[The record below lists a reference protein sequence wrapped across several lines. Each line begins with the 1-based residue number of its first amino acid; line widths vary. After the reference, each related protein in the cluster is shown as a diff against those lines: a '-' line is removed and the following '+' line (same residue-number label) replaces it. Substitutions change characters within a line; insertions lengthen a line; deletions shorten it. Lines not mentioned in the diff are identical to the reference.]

1 MQDWSASEDANFS
14 VGEFRLAP
22 DNEGGIYLDEG
33 YDPLGRRR
41 PALAPGETRPRESA
55 FAPPNLGTHWGRVQ
69 AAHWNNGANAPLRES
84 ARAPSQGAAFTRPH
98 WEHYNQ
104 SGWPVSYAREGFA
117 AAPSYARGAREGFAA
132 APSSAAPSS
141 AEPAFKRAG
150 PGPQAWAHRAIGPG
164 PQGRAAVGIH
174 QSDTANLPSVYDVS
188 YDSRPAGYSPEGTG
202 GWARLLPSSMLNE
215 GQNVPPCAGQFKPAD
230 FPRGDAQDMT
240 AARGPRPVVLQTG
253 VAEGFAGANANANS
267 FANSNLFANAA
278 MVANLQLLFLFVIAI
293 VLGLILQSIE
303 RSRQAPV
310 AYRARPGQRWDVE
323 D

>member
-14 VGEFRLAP
+14 AGEFRLAP
-22 DNEGGIYLDEG
+22 DNEGGLYLDEG

-69 AAHWNNGANAPLRES
+69 AAHWNNGANAPLREN
-84 ARAPSQGAAFTRPH
+84 A

-117 AAPSYARGAREGFAA
+117 AAPSDARGAREGFAA
-132 APSSAAPSS
+132 APSAAAPSS

-164 PQGRAAVGIH
+164 PQGWAAVGIH

-230 FPRGDAQDMT
+230 FPRGDAQDMM

-253 VAEGFAGANANANS
+253 TGVAEGFAGANSNSNSNANS
-267 FANSNLFANAA
+267 NSNSFANAA

-310 AYRARPGQRWDVE
+310 ACRARPGQRWGAE

>member
-14 VGEFRLAP
+14 AGEFRLAP
-22 DNEGGIYLDEG
+22 DNEGGLYLDEG

-41 PALAPGETRPRESA
+41 PALAPRETRPRESA

-84 ARAPSQGAAFTRPH
+84 ARAPPSQGAAFTRPH

-117 AAPSYARGAREGFAA
+117 AAPSAA
-132 APSSAAPSS
+132 APSA

-150 PGPQAWAHRAIGPG
+150 AGPQTWAHRAIGPG
-164 PQGRAAVGIH
+164 PQGWAAVGIH
-174 QSDTANLPSVYDVS
+174 QSDTANLPSVYGVS
-188 YDSRPAGYSPEGTG
+188 YDSRPAGYSPEGAG

-230 FPRGDAQDMT
+230 FPRGDAQDMV

-253 VAEGFAGANANANS
+253 VAEGFAGANSNS
-267 FANSNLFANAA
+267 NSNLFANAA